1 MKWEEFIFLLSPV
14 AKKIL
19 IITNPTAVFYKH
31 FYTISER
38 VLEID
43 FRECA
48 KLVRLASSQV

>member
-19 IITNPTAVFYKH
+19 IITNPTTVFYKH